1 MTPVSC
7 RHLHGS
13 ISSLPAQSGHLP
25 GLPGGV
31 GVITTFHRGCEMQ
44 KPLPCLIPPGCFTF
58 LCERRPF
65 WVEFFQACFFQVQ
78 PLVKPELLVLYLG
91 CLSETGYL
99 CLFDAGSVGGGGGS
113 DHPRTQSVREY
124 KSTATFSSQVLHGE
138 GGGSKPQELPRKG

>member
-13 ISSLPAQSGHLP
+13 ISSLPSQSGHLP

-31 GVITTFHRGCEMQ
+31 GVITAFHRGCEMQ
-44 KPLPCLIPPGCFTF
+44 KPLLCLNPPGCFTF

-65 WVEFFQACFFQVQ
+65 WVEFFQACSFQVQ

-91 CLSETGYL
+91 CLSEIGCP
-99 CLFDAGSVGGGGGS
+99 CLFDPGSVGGGGVITPELSLSGNTKAQ
-113 DHPRTQSVREY
+113 PP
-124 KSTATFSSQVLHGE
+124 FSSQVLHGE